1 MKNKPIVYLIAI
13 LFPLFLSSCSQS
25 FTGSV
30 FVFGFK
36 DALLYVGIAFVLAV
50 IIALKTKNEKRKQ
63 AFWIWFILSLLLTP
77 LAGFMYLIYLFTK
90 SSK

>member
-1 MKNKPIVYLIAI
+1 MEKKTIPYLLA
-13 LFPLFLSSCSQS
+13 LVLPLLLSSCSQS
-25 FTGSV
+25 FAGNL

-36 DALLYVGIAFVLAV
+36 DILLYVAIAFVLAV

-63 AFWIWFILSLLLTP
+63 AFWIWFILSLVLTP
-77 LAGFMYLIYLFTK
+77 LSGFMYLIYLFTK